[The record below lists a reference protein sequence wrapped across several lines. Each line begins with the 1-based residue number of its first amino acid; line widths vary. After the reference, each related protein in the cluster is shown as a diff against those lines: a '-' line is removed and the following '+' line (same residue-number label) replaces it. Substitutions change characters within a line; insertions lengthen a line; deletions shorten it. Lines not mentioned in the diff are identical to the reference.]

1 MVVLWFCPPQAIYY
15 SNLEQLSTIL
25 EYHLLQIGGVIFV
38 EFAEFLKYAMDKAE
52 LTNYALA
59 KRLKISQ
66 STIANWLSEATV
78 PSKKKQEM
86 VLSVFGVTKEDLL
99 SDAPVIVYR
108 DEEKETPTV
117 LEDDERSYDDA
128 VLLDA
133 FNKADETTKELIRRA
148 LGLK

>member
-1 MVVLWFCPPQAIYY
+1 M
-15 SNLEQLSTIL
+15 
-25 EYHLLQIGGVIFV
+25 

-117 LEDDERSYDDA
+117 PEDDERSYDDA
-128 VLLDA
+128 VLLNA
-133 FNKADETTKELIRRA
+133 FNNADETTKELIRRA